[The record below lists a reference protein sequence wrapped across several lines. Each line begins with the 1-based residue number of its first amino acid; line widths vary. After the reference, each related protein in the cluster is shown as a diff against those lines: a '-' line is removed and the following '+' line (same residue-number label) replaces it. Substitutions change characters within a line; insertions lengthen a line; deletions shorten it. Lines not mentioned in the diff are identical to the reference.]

1 MPKIPEPPRRLDAAA
16 RDRRILALVGLG
28 VRSRGAVVGVQQVRN
43 AVLRGNLV
51 LALVATDA
59 SHHSVDK
66 IVPLL
71 RARRIKLV
79 EMPSA
84 AQLGA
89 AVGRDQTTAVGVVD
103 RALADG
109 IRDLVKQG
117 LATEPPEEGEAV

>member
-1 MPKIPEPPRRLDAAA
+1 VPKTPEPPRRLDPQT

-43 AVLRGNLV
+43 EVLRGKLV

-59 SHHSVDK
+59 SRHSIDK

-71 RARRIKLV
+71 HARRIKLV

-109 IRDLVKQG
+109 IRDLVQQG
-117 LATEPPEEGEAV
+117 LVTEPPEEAV

>member
-1 MPKIPEPPRRLDAAA
+1 MPKTPEPAHRKADPAAA
-16 RDRRILALVGLG
+16 ERRILGLVGLG
-28 VRSRGAVVGVQQVRN
+28 VRSRGVVVGVQQVRE
-43 AVLRGNLV
+43 AVRRGTLV
-51 LALVATDA
+51 VALVAMDA
-59 SHHSVDK
+59 SSNSIDK

-103 RALADG
+103 RQLAAG
-109 IRDLVKQG
+109 ICDLV
-117 LATEPPEEGEAV
+117 LDRAT

>member
-1 MPKIPEPPRRLDAAA
+1 MPKTPEADQPRKADPATAE
-16 RDRRILALVGLG
+16 RRIMSLLGLG
-28 VRSRGAVVGVQQVRN
+28 VRSRGVVVGVQQVRE
-43 AVLRGNLV
+43 AVRRGTLV
-51 LALVATDA
+51 IALVATDA
-59 SHHSVDK
+59 SSNSIDK

-103 RALADG
+103 RQLADG
-109 IRDLVKQG
+109 IWHLVLERG
-117 LATEPPEEGEAV
+117 T